1 MGGWV
6 TEIQVSDADDVTYL
20 GRTSA
25 KKKKKKLSSTRPL
38 TGLSF
43 SSDTYFVSVADPIS
57 LNVYI
62 PFADTLRSPYPLSK
76 IHITPNSPTIT

>member
-6 TEIQVSDADDVTYL
+6 TEIQVIDADDVTYL

-25 KKKKKKLSSTRPL
+25 KKKKKKLSSTHPL

-43 SSDTYFVSVADPIS
+43 SSDTYFVSVADRIS

-62 PFADTLRSPYPLSK
+62 PFADTLLSPHALSK